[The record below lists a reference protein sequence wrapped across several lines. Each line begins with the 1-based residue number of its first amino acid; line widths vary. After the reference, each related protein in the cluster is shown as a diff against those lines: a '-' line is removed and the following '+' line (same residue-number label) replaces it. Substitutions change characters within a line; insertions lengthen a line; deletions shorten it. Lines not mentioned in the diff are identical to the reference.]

1 MSEYE
6 PGQDPFST
14 SGSTVDKTKDDA
26 HKGGGGA
33 GVAKAGMYHV
43 TVESVE
49 FNPPTADSSANVRAI
64 MAILSGTEESEFG
77 KKVYHHLY
85 MGKADTE
92 EKEQKRFMSLLTF
105 LFEFGTIAE
114 GDAFGKENVVITKKM
129 FENLEGCQA
138 IVKVQLDK
146 AREYKDRKSG
156 EMKMGKDSYKIL
168 WNNDVWNIHHDF
180 VKDVPKDWDMAN
192 MIPAPRTAGELAADL
207 NDI

>member
-6 PGQDPFST
+6 PGQDPFSV

-33 GVAKAGMYHV
+33 GVGKPGMYHV

-49 FNPPTADSSANVRAI
+49 FNPQDKTPNVRVI

-77 KKVYHHLY
+77 KKIYHRIY

-92 EKEQKRFMSLLTF
+92 EKEQKRFLALLTF
-105 LFEFGTIAE
+105 LFEFGVIAE
-114 GDAFGKENVVITKKM
+114 EDAFGKDNVVITKKM

-138 IVKVQLDK
+138 IVKVQLEK
-146 AREYKDRKSG
+146 AAPYKDKMSG
-156 EMKMGKDSYKIL
+156 EEKMGKDAYKIL
-168 WNNDVWNIHHDF
+168 WNNDVWNIHHEH

-192 MIPAPRTAGELAADL
+192 MIPAPRTASELAADL